1 MEQRVAQTM
10 LPGPVAGGTPGP
22 GNPVFNL
29 VVGNVFI
36 TAVWAQYFRRERV
49 ANRPI
54 RAALSLTVIGAF
66 FIALGVRGLI
76 SPH

>member
-10 LPGPVAGGTPGP
+10 LPGPVSGGTPGP